1 MISGMDWLRRLAGRL
16 GTAAALVV
24 LLAGVALAQPATPPQ
39 SYVVYF
45 DFGSAKLSALA
56 RPVIGEAAVAIR
68 HGQEQKSLSHVKV
81 IGYSDTSGSDE
92 SADRIS
98 RQRAAAVRA
107 ELVREG
113 IAADFITTEGRG
125 KHELAVPT
133 KDHVRNPRNRRV
145 RIMLYRPG
153 D

>member
-1 MISGMDWLRRLAGRL
+1 MISGMEWLRRLA
-16 GTAAALVV
+16 AAAAVTV
-24 LLAGVALAQPATPPQ
+24 LLASAAAAQQPATPPQ

-45 DFGSAKLSALA
+45 DFGSSKLSMLA
-56 RPVIGEAAVAIR
+56 RPVIAEAAAAIR
-68 HGQEQKSLSHVKV
+68 RGQQDKSLSHVKV
-81 IGYSDTSGSDE
+81 IGYSDTAGSDE

-98 RQRAAAVRA
+98 RERADAVRSA
-107 ELVREG
+107 LVREG
-113 IAADFITTEGRG
+113 IAGDFVTTEGRG

-133 KDHVRNPRNRRV
+133 SDHVRNPRNRRV

>member
-1 MISGMDWLRRLAGRL
+1 MIVGTGWRRSRWIAVAAAMAIGSWLAG
-16 GTAAALVV
+16 T
-24 LLAGVALAQPATPPQ
+24 ALAQPATRPQ
-39 SYVVYF
+39 SFVVYF
-45 DFGSAKLSALA
+45 DFGSDQLTKTA
-56 RPVIGEAAVAIR
+56 RSVVAEASVAIR
-68 HGQEQKSLSHVKV
+68 HDQAEKSLSHVKI
-81 IGYSDTSGSDE
+81 IGYSDTAGSTE

-98 RQRAAAVRA
+98 EKRAAAVRA

-113 IAADFITTEGRG
+113 IPADLITTEGRG
-125 KHELAVPT
+125 KHELAVQT